1 MLNGGPCQARK
12 KQNEKGILQST
23 MDNGIVTDVASGM
36 TVVLDGRRLDQ
47 RNGIALTV
55 LWKKEFETQYVQ
67 FAIMS
72 KSPVAT

>member
-1 MLNGGPCQARK
+1 
-12 KQNEKGILQST
+12 